1 MACRVGRLNVGAAQL
16 NPGVAATDSAET
28 GGESTL
34 RIRGSDGENL
44 HERGNEEVGSPD
56 APKPSSEETFIV
68 SGAPESLVDYAFVRP
83 NSWMRFSK
91 IGRLF

>member
-1 MACRVGRLNVGAAQL
+1 VEAAQL
-16 NPGVAATDSAET
+16 NPCVAATDSTET
-28 GGESTL
+28 GDETTL
-34 RIRGSDGENL
+34 RIQEFDRENL
-44 HERGNEEVGSPD
+44 QERDSEEVGSPD

-83 NSWMRFSK
+83 NSQMRFSK